1 MLLAAVGAN
10 CSVLNLS
17 FQAVSP
23 FAISFICSQYLTE
36 LKLDGVVGVT
46 SADVQRFGDN
56 CPMLRVSHSKH
67 FCPSTAP
74 TSTACLV
81 CLTHAAH
88 VLSLEHC
95 NAIDDAAFAFD
106 LAINLQD
113 VNVSYCVQLTDVGV
127 LRLLSCSPR
136 LQTLNMSASATS
148 FPPASNLF
156 HLNCPTASFLYAHQS
171 VTASY
176 QQRKPVVSAQSL
188 PLYFISQHS
197 LLVSGLVSC
206 IAHFL
211 IFRHLRVCSSNVS
224 SVASQALPVMLPNA
238 KFVGIES
245 LGFGIGDMA
254 HLQVKRRLPD
264 ADVAHNLQSMAQ
276 AASPGLPAPQ
286 GQTSRAL
293 TAARRVFNTVRLS
306 AHASKEAEERVG
318 ARIQGR
324 DK

>member
-23 FAISFICSQYLTE
+23 FAISFICSRYLTE

-46 SADVQRFGDN
+46 SADVQRVGDN
-56 CPMLRVSHSKH
+56 CPMLRVSNSKH
-67 FCPSTAP
+67 FCPFAAP

-113 VNVSYCVQLTDVGV
+113 VNVSYCVQLTDVGI

-148 FPPASNLF
+148 FPLISNVQL
-156 HLNCPTASFLYAHQS
+156 HRSYARNR
-171 VTASY
+171 A
-176 QQRKPVVSAQSL
+176 SL
-188 PLYFISQHS
+188 PLISNAS
-197 LLVSGLVSC
+197 LLCLPCRCPC
-206 IAHFL
+206 ISFL
-211 IFRHLRVCSSNVS
+211 NIAFW
-224 SVASQALPVMLPNA
+224 
-238 KFVGIES
+238 
-245 LGFGIGDMA
+245 
-254 HLQVKRRLPD
+254 
-264 ADVAHNLQSMAQ
+264 
-276 AASPGLPAPQ
+276 
-286 GQTSRAL
+286 
-293 TAARRVFNTVRLS
+293 
-306 AHASKEAEERVG
+306 
-318 ARIQGR
+318 
-324 DK
+324 